1 MNTTISKVLR
11 YSKDRELF
19 PAGSTVLVAVSGG
32 ADSMALL
39 DILVRCSD
47 LFGIKKITAFHLN
60 HRVRGEEALRD
71 EQFVEDYCKSRRI
84 PLIVYRLSEEE
95 VANHSEALLRDL
107 RYRYLAKAKEKT
119 ESDLIALGHTKSDQ
133 AETVFFRLMRGSGL
147 LGVSGMTGR
156 AEYLVRPLLCLSRE
170 ETEQYCAEKEIRFCM
185 DSTNDDDR
193 YSRNYIRHQILP
205 AAKGLFPSVEE
216 HISDFSDIAREADSY
231 FREKADR
238 YLSENNKNGVLS
250 IKALHALNEHRIVLE
265 YCLLRYLDQNG
276 IPYDSDDIR
285 NGIRLFLEDGT
296 IQLKEG
302 HALLSSKGQL
312 FLDPDAPEICQKIDI
327 IPSTVQFV
335 PGRMV
340 RFKVESLPNIKISPD
355 ESLFYSCIDYDKVND
370 GLILRNWRDG
380 DRFTSLRRKCSKSL
394 KKYFAEKGLTIPDKK
409 RQAVVQCGDRIIWL
423 EGEGICPEVAVNCRT
438 DKVLIIEIMEDSVCP
453 R

>member
-1 MNTTISKVLR
+1 
-11 YSKDRELF
+11 
-19 PAGSTVLVAVSGG
+19 
-32 ADSMALL
+32 MALL
-39 DILVRCSD
+39 DILVRCSE
-47 LFGIKKITAFHLN
+47 LFGIKKVMAFHLN

-71 EQFVEDYCKSRRI
+71 EQFVEDYCRNRMI
-84 PLIVYRLSEEE
+84 PLVVYKLTEEE
-95 VANHSEALLRDL
+95 VANHSEALLREL

-119 ESDLIALGHTKSDQ
+119 GSDLIALGHTKSDQ
-133 AETVFFRLMRGSGL
+133 AETVLFRLMRGSGL
-147 LGVSGMTGR
+147 LGVSGMSGR

-170 ETEQYCAEKEIRFCM
+170 ETEQYCTEENIRFCM

-193 YSRNYIRHQILP
+193 YSRNYIRHQIVP

-216 HISDFSDIAREADSY
+216 HISDFSDIARDADSY

-238 YLSENNKNGVLS
+238 FLSENNKNGALS
-250 IKALHALNEHRIVLE
+250 IKTLHATNEHRIVLE

-285 NGIRLFLEDGT
+285 NGIRLFMGDGT

-302 HALLSSKGQL
+302 HTLLSSKGQL
-312 FLDPDAPEICQKIDI
+312 FLDPEAPEICQKIGM
-327 IPSTVQFV
+327 IPCTVQFV
-335 PGRMV
+335 PGKMV
-340 RFKVESLPNIKISPD
+340 RFKVESLPNIQISSG

-380 DRFTSLRRKCSKSL
+380 DRFTSLRRKCSKTL
-394 KKYFAEKGLTIPDKK
+394 KKYFAERALTIPEKK
-409 RQAVVQCGDRIIWL
+409 RQAVVQFGDRIVWL
-423 EGEGICPEVAVNCRT
+423 EGEGVCPDVAVNCRT
-438 DKVLIIEIMEDSVCP
+438 NKVLIIEILEDSVCP